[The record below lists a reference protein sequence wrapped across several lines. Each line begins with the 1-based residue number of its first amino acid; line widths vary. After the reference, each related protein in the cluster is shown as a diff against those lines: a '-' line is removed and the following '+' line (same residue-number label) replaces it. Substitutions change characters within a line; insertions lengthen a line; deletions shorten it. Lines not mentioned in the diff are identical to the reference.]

1 MASNLIQQ
9 INGSNVAPT
18 NIGNNCQYNF
28 IIQFDVTSGELIGV
42 VTDGPE
48 IMQNEDTLHF
58 FSESLAIA
66 VAKTG
71 SVVSVGL
78 EIVPSSDVGNTAVI
92 GTDGRIYVPAG
103 GGGGLADQDT
113 ILGTGVL
120 GDEYTVNFVDNGD
133 GTYNIGVNI
142 IDTNVSLVVDL
153 TLVGDGTSGNPLGV
167 RISADVGNS
176 LTTGADGGLFVPAAS
191 GSVVTVDDTNSIDL
205 SITGDGSIGTPY
217 EITGDVIIDPAATNL
232 SSVTASGLLTE
243 IDTDL
248 TLTGDGTGA
257 SPLGV
262 AISADVDNQLTTG
275 SDGGLY
281 VPDPGGG
288 VSLTTNDAA
297 RATLVGTVL
306 NIPDSTPFARIVFQ
320 NRVARRATA
329 VAQVGVGNEGNAITT
344 YAWTGAGVTFGTPA
358 AATTTIS
365 VAAPGTYTLQLVV
378 TDSNSN
384 TYTTTR
390 VFTAEDVV
398 YINSD
403 DSEYLVIDQ
412 LSTAWTQLTN
422 QGISGG
428 TIKTNGTSTMT
439 ANFSPDDVVYVEG
452 GRHVGSGGLRSILAG
467 NGSPIYFRNTEI
479 AGNVVLNFDAG
490 GDVDLDSVIW
500 NTSGGSDGFLKGGA
514 GTASLSVKHSS
525 VNCSRFM
532 EDLAGSGNNN
542 LTIEHTTIVSGIGIE
557 SASGSLLSLSVINS
571 NITVTSGAVIETQN
585 GTVILYHSKV
595 ETEGIASA
603 ITFAIGTTVALNAFH
618 SEIISA
624 DGNAVNFGTS
634 TTPDMVARYC
644 SFVDRTGTQSIGRG
658 VGLLFSP
665 GDIYK
670 CLFLGPVAADFVVP
684 GAQDN
689 LVA

>member
-176 LTTGADGGLFVPAAS
+176 LTTGTDGGLFVPAAS

-281 VPDPGGG
+281 VPDPGTGI
-288 VSLTTNDAA
+288 SLTTNDAA

-428 TIKTNGTSTMT
+428 TIRTNGTSLMT
-439 ANFSPDDVVYVEG
+439 ASFSPDDIVYVEG
-452 GRHVGSGGLRSILAG
+452 GRHVGSGGVHILAG
-467 NGSPIYFRNTEI
+467 GGSPIYFRNTEI
-479 AGNVVLNFDAG
+479 VGDVLLNLDG
-490 GDVDLDSVIW
+490 GGVVDLDNVIW
-500 NTSGGSDGFLKGGA
+500 NTSGGSDGFARTSA
-514 GTASLSVKHSS
+514 GIAYLSVKHSS
-525 VNCSRFM
+525 VNCARFM
-532 EDLAGSGNNN
+532 EDLGNSSYSN
-542 LTIEHTTIVSGIGIE
+542 LTIEHTTIVSGTGIE
-557 SASGSLLSLSVINS
+557 SGGTSILSLLMTHSS
-571 NITVTSGAVIETQN
+571 ITVRSGAAITTQN
-585 GTVILYHSKV
+585 GTVTLYHSKV
-595 ETEGIASA
+595 ETEDTAFA
-603 ITFAIGTTVALNAFH
+603 ISFTIGTTVALNAFH